1 MKKLFLLVLC
11 AAFAVNTFAQENEAP
26 AKKPSNKGF
35 VTNRFWDNW
44 EISLGVGA
52 NYENISNK
60 LGTPDYGPA
69 AKCLGL
75 EINGAFTKWFH
86 PIWGVRGQLQ
96 GGFSRG
102 YANPAAKARIAT
114 NFLYA
119 HADAMM
125 NFSNWVGGYRED
137 RVYYAVPFLG
147 FGYQLQDVFD
157 GSKPNNG
164 EFAATIGLLNKFRVC
179 KCVDINLEFKA
190 WAYAERDHVLSRGGK
205 GIINYSATVGASYR
219 FGKRNWDR
227 KVAAAT
233 ESADAAAYA
242 ALLAEK
248 DAALAAAAAEA
259 EALREAAN
267 KKPVEVIVEKEVEV
281 YVGGKALVFFG
292 LGSTKLT
299 DHEKITLDLKA
310 DQIKNGPA
318 KKVYTIEGHADSKT
332 GSAATNM
339 RISEARAKAV
349 YDYLIEKGVKAE
361 QLEYKGVG
369 DKAEPFTSA
378 ETNRVAIIY

>member
-1 MKKLFLLVLC
+1 MKKLFLMVLC
-11 AAFAVNTFAQENEAP
+11 AAFAVNTFAQESEAP

-44 EISLGVGA
+44 EISLGVGTS
-52 NYENISNK
+52 YENICNK
-60 LGTPDYGPA
+60 LGEPDYGKA
-69 AKCLGL
+69 VKGLGL
-75 EINGAFTKWFH
+75 EVNGAFTKWFH
-86 PIWGVRGQLQ
+86 PIWGVRAQLQ

-102 YANPAAKARIAT
+102 YATPAAKARLAT
-114 NFLYA
+114 NYLFA

-137 RVYYAVPFLG
+137 RVYYAVPFVG
-147 FGYQLQDVFD
+147 FGYQIQEVFNGDV
-157 GSKPNNG
+157 PNNE

-190 WAYAERDHVLSRGGK
+190 WAYAERDHRLSRGGE
-205 GIINYSATVGASYR
+205 GIVSYSATVGASYR
-219 FGKRNWDR
+219 FGKRDWNR
-227 KVAAAT
+227 KVATT
-233 ESADAAAYA
+233 EGADAAAYA

-267 KKPVEVIVEKEVEV
+267 KKPVEILIEKEVEV
-281 YVGGKALVFFG
+281 YVGGKGVIFFD
-292 LGSTKLT
+292 LGSSKLT
-299 DHEKITLDLKA
+299 EHDKITLDLKA

-318 KKVYTIEGHADSKT
+318 KKVYSIEGHADSKT
-332 GSAATNM
+332 GSAELNQ
-339 RISEARAKAV
+339 RLSEARAKAV
-349 YDYLIEKGVKAE
+349 YDYLVEKGVKAE

-369 DKAEPFTSA
+369 DKAEPFTTA
-378 ETNRVAIIY
+378 ETNRVAIIN

>member
-11 AAFAVNTFAQENEAP
+11 AAFAVNTYAQEGEAP

-35 VTNRFWDNW
+35 VTNGFWDNW

-52 NYENISNK
+52 DYEGIA
-60 LGTPDYGPA
+60 LGHDYGKA
-69 AKCLGL
+69 AKSIGL
-75 EINGAFTKWFH
+75 EVNGALTKWFH

-96 GGFSRG
+96 GGFTMG
-102 YANPAAKARIAT
+102 YKSPTVKARTVT
-114 NFLYA
+114 NFLFA

-147 FGYQLQDVFD
+147 FGLLAQDVFN
-157 GSKPNNG
+157 GKVANNY
-164 EFAATIGLLNKFRVC
+164 EFAGTIGLLNKFRVC
-179 KCVDINLEFKA
+179 KYVDINLELKG
-190 WAYAERDHVLSRGGK
+190 WVYPENDHRLARGGRL
-205 GIINYSATVGASYR
+205 ITSFSATVGASYR
-219 FGKRNWDR
+219 FGKRDWDR
-227 KVAAAT
+227 KVAAT
-233 ESADAAAYA
+233 TSGADAAAYA

-267 KKPVEVIVEKEVEV
+267 KKPVEVVVEKQVDV
-281 YVGGKALVFFG
+281 YVGGKTVVFFS

-332 GSAATNM
+332 GTAATNM
-339 RISEARAKAV
+339 RVSEARAKAV

-361 QLEYKGVG
+361 QLQYKGVG
-369 DKAEPFTSA
+369 DKAEPFTTA
-378 ETNRVAIIY
+378 ETNRVAIID